1 MVHEYGQGEMS
12 RKSEKLET
20 LLRPVV
26 EGLGFDLWGLEY
38 VRGRGA
44 ILRLYIDSDNDIT
57 VDDCAA
63 VSHQVSGVLDVEDP
77 ISGEYTLEVSS
88 PGVERPLFSLS
99 QWLRYLGAQVQV
111 RLLAP
116 HEGKRR
122 FVAVIKGV
130 EGDDLLLEQDGK
142 QWIIPFAQID
152 RANLVMPLD

>member
-1 MVHEYGQGEMS
+1 MS
-12 RKSEKLET
+12 RKSETLET

-26 EGLGFDLWGLEY
+26 ESLGFDLWGLEY

-44 ILRLYIDSDNDIT
+44 ILRLYIDSDNGVT

-88 PGVERPLFSLS
+88 PGIDRPLFRLS
-99 QWLRYLGAQVQV
+99 QWRCYPGARVQV

-116 HEGKRR
+116 HEGMRR
-122 FVAVIKGV
+122 FTAVIKGV
-130 EGDDLLLEQDGK
+130 EGEDLLLEQDGK
-142 QWIIPFAQID
+142 QWIIPFAQVD